1 VYHPIHDFVEHPPTA
16 EETHLKAVDFM
27 WEEDDELK
35 DLFLATFGS
44 YPSKE
49 EIEIDYRL
57 LFDRLSPQKIELK
70 PGAVVPAAPY
80 EMLSPMVVTSM
91 DLSAKRLSIAHREPG
106 FYVGS
111 ANDVTDLINFWNLRA
126 ASIELFFYD
135 PNFHER
141 LKEPF
146 EKHKVWLQSRPK
158 RDPVWPFH
166 SSIWTKTRQPHP
178 DRQLFGEGFITSVID
193 ANLWHRNVVWKPAP
207 VTFEEQS
214 LLATVSQQYERST
227 VTFQLPEKPCSSH
240 FSFHEQKLVVSLRPL
255 LQNSSFILSP
265 PYTPKLNDFTVVR
278 FTTIPGRCGPNQTVS
293 ESSSMLTDPTSRCAR
308 WTLPSFWSES
318 FCRMASKPHRVM
330 RERLEVA

>member
-1 VYHPIHDFVEHPPTA
+1 
-16 EETHLKAVDFM
+16 M